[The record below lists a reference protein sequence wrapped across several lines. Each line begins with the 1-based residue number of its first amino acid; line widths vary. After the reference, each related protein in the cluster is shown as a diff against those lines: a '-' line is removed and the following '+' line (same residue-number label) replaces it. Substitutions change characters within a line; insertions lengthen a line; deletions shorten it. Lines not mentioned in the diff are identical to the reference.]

1 MSKLT
6 YAALDKGIDAGVKKL
21 EAVVDSFCDRI
32 RTDHI
37 IPFCQKKKL
46 NFLAGMGG
54 WTFYYAR
61 HRDRTKGTYILGIMD
76 VEKVPESLRA
86 LLEVPYPLNSNT
98 NDLGSLTQD
107 YRYQFVTGDEVI
119 ITVDTGYTVAMV
131 GSSITPDLRAKVLG
145 KVGVVGNI
153 VHLHQPLPPGDVSV
167 KEMIVLYPGGEYI
180 TVPTSML
187 TLY

>member
-6 YAALDKGIDAGVKKL
+6 YAALDKGIAAGVKKL
-21 EAVVDSFCDRI
+21 DAIVDSMCDRI
-32 RTDHI
+32 RTDHV

-61 HRDRTKGTYILGIMD
+61 HRDRKKGTYILGIMD

-86 LLEVPYPLNSNT
+86 LLEVPYPLGNN

-119 ITVDTGYTVAMV
+119 ITVDTGRNVAV
-131 GSSITPDLRAKVLG
+131 SSNIAPDLRDKVLG
-145 KVGVVGNI
+145 KVNVVGHI
-153 VHLHQPLPPGDVSV
+153 VHTYQPLPPGVAGVDEATV
-167 KEMIVLYPGGEYI
+167 MYFGGECI
-180 TVPTSML
+180 TVPTRML

>member
-1 MSKLT
+1 MSKIT

-54 WTFYYAR
+54 WTFNYAR
-61 HRDRTKGTYILGIMD
+61 HRDREKGTYIPRAMA

-86 LLEVPYPLNSNT
+86 LLQVPYPLNSNN

-119 ITVDTGYTVAMV
+119 ITGDTGYNVSV
-131 GSSITPDLRAKVLG
+131 DSSITPDLRDKVLC
-145 KVGVVGNI
+145 KVDVVGHI